1 MHSCAITGPSHL
13 HLSPYSSDVR
23 SGRQPGMY
31 EIGYRLTAWDASV
44 IAVTLLCEQRI
55 VFYSPRDLRH
65 CDVIETQFQK
75 ASLIGCHT
83 ER

>member
-1 MHSCAITGPSHL
+1 
-13 HLSPYSSDVR
+13 
-23 SGRQPGMY
+23 MY